1 MAVAVLVLAIDHHLG
16 PDGLEHVLVQG
27 DVFAF
32 PVAESQGQ
40 VLGLHFQG
48 GRLAGHAAVAD
59 EADAAGDC
67 QQEEGRE
74 E

>member
-1 MAVAVLVLAIDHHLG
+1 MALNI
-16 PDGLEHVLVQG
+16 PVQG

-32 PVAESQGQ
+32 PVSESHWQ